1 MNNPIRFTKGSDSTV
16 EGWGMPFFGPFAGD
30 DGIGR
35 DFDGEFF
42 SPQTDFLFDWFKGSR
57 PFLYQHT
64 WDARVGTD
72 PMGDV
77 VNFEKRKEGIWVQ
90 AQLDLRSKWYE
101 AIRALIGE
109 EALSFSSGAYPAGVV
124 VAKSG
129 EILRWPWVE
138 LTATPTPANPYAS
151 IAAMKA
157 MDWPPLPTTVDL
169 SETTADEEIEGRHL
183 RIIGVKAAWSASY
196 INALPDSAFAC
207 KDASGRHYPHHD
219 ASGKLDMPHLRNA
232 MSRIGDPANVQ
243 CGKRHLQA
251 HMTAEMGS

>member
-1 MNNPIRFTKGSDSTV
+1 MSAMPQTEAAMRRHMMAEPPAGHGADVADMPMADMASRHAAMHDGDAGHDHAPMKSPIRFAKGSDTTV

-101 AIRALIGE
+101 AIRQLIGE

-157 MDWPPLPTTVDL
+157 MDLPPLPLVNGGT
-169 SETTADEEIEGRHL
+169 TTADEEIVHRRL
-183 RIIGVKAAWSASY
+183 RIVGVHKPS
-196 INALPDSAFAC
+196 
-207 KDASGRHYPHHD
+207 
-219 ASGKLDMPHLRNA
+219 
-232 MSRIGDPANVQ
+232 
-243 CGKRHLQA
+243 
-251 HMTAEMGS
+251 

>member
-1 MNNPIRFTKGSDSTV
+1 MNPIHFAKGSDTTI

-30 DGIGR
+30 DGVGR

-42 SPQTDFLFDWFKGSR
+42 SPKTDFLFDWFKGER
-57 PFLYQHT
+57 PLLYQHT
-64 WDARVGTD
+64 WDAKVGTD
-72 PMGDV
+72 ALGGV
-77 VNFEKRKEGIWVQ
+77 VTHEKRKDGIWVQ

-101 AIRALIGE
+101 AIRELIGN

-157 MDWPPLPTTVDL
+157 MDWPPLPE
-169 SETTADEEIEGRHL
+169 ETIVVPEVIETPTRQI
-183 RIIGVKAAWSASY
+183 RIVGVKAAWSASY

-243 CGKRHLQA
+243 CGKRHLMA
-251 HMTAEMGS
+251 HAEAEGMGS

>member
-1 MNNPIRFTKGSDSTV
+1 MNDPIHFAKGSDTTV

-42 SPQTDFLFDWFKGSR
+42 SPKTDFLFDWFKGSR

-151 IAAMKA
+151 IAAMKSL
-157 MDWPPLPTTVDL
+157 DWPPIVND
-169 SETTADEEIEGRHL
+169 STADEEVDPLRRRL
-183 RIIGVKAAWSASY
+183 RIVGVHKPS
-196 INALPDSAFAC
+196 
-207 KDASGRHYPHHD
+207 
-219 ASGKLDMPHLRNA
+219 
-232 MSRIGDPANVQ
+232 
-243 CGKRHLQA
+243 
-251 HMTAEMGS
+251 

>member
-1 MNNPIRFTKGSDSTV
+1 MDPETDDHAPMKSPIRFAKGSDTTV

-42 SPQTDFLFDWFKGSR
+42 SPKTDFLFDWFKGSR

-101 AIRALIGE
+101 AIRELIGE

-151 IAAMKA
+151 IAAMKSL
-157 MDWPPLPTTVDL
+157 DPPPIVPETDL
-169 SETTADEEIEGRHL
+169 ARVTWQAPRRRL
-183 RIIGVKAAWSASY
+183 RIVGVR
-196 INALPDSAFAC
+196 P
-207 KDASGRHYPHHD
+207 R
-219 ASGKLDMPHLRNA
+219 
-232 MSRIGDPANVQ
+232 
-243 CGKRHLQA
+243 
-251 HMTAEMGS
+251 MGG